1 MIPVTTTVNVSKICV
16 NANRLS
22 YVTYVLIG
30 ITSLLKGANRPPFL
44 AFSWYILAYF
54 GVKVKTVGFS
64 AKFYKTWVD
73 NRYEVC
79 YNVYRNGENADE
91 RLTPFALS

>member
-30 ITSLLKGANRPPFL
+30 ITSLLKGANRPPLFDTLRVFIIFRFL
-44 AFSWYILAYF
+44 I
-54 GVKVKTVGFS
+54 KVKLF
-64 AKFYKTWVD
+64 AKM
-73 NRYEVC
+73 
-79 YNVYRNGENADE
+79 GG
-91 RLTPFALS
+91 